1 MTGRP
6 PGVRP
11 PAERSLDGSARARR
25 WLALLGALLGLGLI
39 GYALFGRATD
49 EERIHAQ
56 LRRLAAAVSFT
67 DGANP
72 AARALRLRGE
82 LSAVLTPEVSVSVV
96 ELGVQQRGREELVAT
111 TLQASSLAR
120 RLEVELTSVRIR
132 IADDRATARA
142 AATAV
147 IAAVRRGGEPDA
159 GEREV
164 RFDLAKGDD
173 RTWRVA
179 ACRVYAPTEEPEED
193 AELDA
198 APPLP

>member
-1 MTGRP
+1 MTGRHRGVSP
-6 PGVRP
+6 TAERPRDGGVRV
-11 PAERSLDGSARARR
+11 RR
-25 WLALLGALLGLGLI
+25 GLGLLGALLGLGMI

-56 LRRLAAAVSFT
+56 LRRLAAAVSFA
-67 DGANP
+67 DGSHP

-82 LSAVLTPEVSVSVV
+82 FSAVLTPEAFVSVS

-120 RLEVELTSVRIR
+120 RLEVTLTSVRIR
-132 IADDRATARA
+132 IADDRASARA

-147 IAAVRRGGEPDA
+147 VAALRRDGQPDA
-159 GEREV
+159 GAREV
-164 RFDLAKGDD
+164 RFDLVRGGD

-179 ACRVYAPTEEPEED
+179 TGRVYAPDEEPEED
-193 AELDA
+193 AEHDA
-198 APPLP
+198 APAPR